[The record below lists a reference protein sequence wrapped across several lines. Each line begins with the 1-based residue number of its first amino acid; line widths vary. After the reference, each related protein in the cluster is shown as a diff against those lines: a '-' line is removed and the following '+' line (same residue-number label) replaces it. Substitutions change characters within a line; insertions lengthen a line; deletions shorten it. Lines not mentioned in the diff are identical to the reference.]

1 MICSMNPPVSMHKCG
16 EVDAVDGARAPVG
29 KTDGTSPEDL
39 WKGKNTILH
48 VFLFLFCA
56 RILFLFVSDILH
68 FSLPLSSFLPG
79 PRDKRKHCWCKANQV
94 AGSPPL

>member
-1 MICSMNPPVSMHKCG
+1 MLSMEPERQSGRRTEH
-16 EVDAVDGARAPVG
+16 RQRIFG
-29 KTDGTSPEDL
+29 KER
-39 WKGKNTILH
+39 I
-48 VFLFLFCA
+48 LFCMFFSFYFV
-56 RILFLFVSDILH
+56 RTYGFLFVSNILH